1 MATYTSDV
9 SSAAADALVG
19 QLLDGRYQVL
29 EHIADGGMATVY
41 LALDTRLDR
50 EVALKVMRPHLVH
63 DETFV
68 SRFRREARSAAR
80 LSHPHV
86 VQVFDQG
93 EDAGQMFLAMEY
105 VPGQTLRE
113 VIQAEGALTP
123 RAALDILEPMLEALA
138 AAHAAGL
145 IHRDV
150 KPENVI
156 LRPDGTVK
164 VADFG
169 LARAVTSQTSTASH
183 GMILGTV
190 AYLSPEQ
197 VERGIADARS
207 DVYAAGLILFEM
219 LTGSKAFTGD
229 SPINVAYQHVH
240 GGVPRPSSRVPEVPE
255 QLDALVAMATSR
267 DPDERPRDAA
277 GMLSVVRQV
286 RAGLTGADLDGRP
299 QDGAEA
305 AEAASTRTT
314 VLPAAGL
321 AAGGAALAG
330 TGAEAA
336 YAGPDRTAA
345 LPLPLREEPPSGA
358 AAPASRR
365 EASEPRRRRWPW
377 VLVVLSAMLFGG
389 VTWYFTAGPGGV
401 ETVPTVVGTTQASA
415 EAALAARGLHDTV
428 RLDFDETV
436 KKGLVISSDP
446 QAGQQVRRSQAVL
459 LVVSKGP
466 ERYAVPDVA
475 GMSLDD
481 AKAALA
487 DSHLSLGEVKQ
498 TYSETVKEGTV
509 IGADPQAGTRLKP
522 DATVTLLQ
530 SKGREPIDVV
540 DWTGKPADDAVA
552 ALTKSGLQVDATE
565 LRNDD
570 TVPKGDVISQSPN
583 SGTLHRGDL
592 VTLIVSKGPVMVQ
605 VPDVVGKQVAAAEAE
620 LRQAGFD
627 VKVERVLGGFFGT
640 VRLQD
645 PKGGTMAPK
654 GSVVTLT
661 TV

>member
-113 VIQAEGALTP
+113 VIQTEGALTP

-219 LTGSKAFTGD
+219 LTGTKAFTGD

-255 QLDALVAMATSR
+255 QLDALVAMSTAR

-277 GMLSVVRQV
+277 GMLSAVRQV
-286 RAGLTGADLDGRP
+286 RAGLSGADLDGRP
-299 QDGAEA
+299 QGGAQA
-305 AEAASTRTT
+305 AEAASTQTA
-314 VLPAAGL
+314 VLPATGL

-330 TGAEAA
+330 VGAEAA
-336 YAGPDRTAA
+336 YPGSERTAA
-345 LPLPLREEPPSGA
+345 LPLPLRDEPPSG
-358 AAPASRR
+358 PATPAGRR
-365 EASEPRRRRWPW
+365 EASEPRRKRWPW
-377 VLVVLSAMLFGG
+377 VLVVLSAMLFAG
-389 VTWYFTAGPGGV
+389 VTWYFVAGPGAV
-401 ETVPTVVGTTQASA
+401 ETVPTVAGKTRASA
-415 EAALAARGLHDTV
+415 EAALAQRGLHDTV

-446 QAGQQVRRSQAVL
+446 NAGEQVRRSQAVL
-459 LVVSKGP
+459 LVVSKGQ

-475 GMSLDD
+475 AMSLDE

-487 DSHLSLGEVKQ
+487 DNNLTLGEVTQ
-498 TYSETVKEGTV
+498 AYSETVEDGMIV
-509 IGADPQAGTRLKP
+509 GADPQAGTRLKP
-522 DATVTLLQ
+522 GAAVTLVQ

-540 DWTGKPADDAVA
+540 DWTGKPADEAVS
-552 ALTKSGLQVDATE
+552 ALTKSGLKVDATE
-565 LRNDD
+565 QRNDD

-592 VTLIVSKGPVMVQ
+592 VTLIVSKGPVMVE
-605 VPDVVGKQVAAAEAE
+605 VPDVVGKQVGAAEAE
-620 LRQAGFD
+620 LRKAGFD
-627 VKVERVLGGFFGT
+627 VKVRRVLGGFFGT